1 MIDADDPFPFRIVVP
16 LLATKTGRRRMK
28 IVKEFKTEAEADK
41 ELARLIK
48 TGDTRTLSVEKLS
61 RGRRTLGTYATK
73 KEAEKAERDALTA
86 KDRGIDVAPTD
97 ITLDALFER
106 YVAAAEARGAS
117 GTTIRGYR
125 EIWKRCAA
133 IVSLP
138 VAKLKPV
145 HLAELYSELARSG
158 WSGGRGPLSARS
170 IRHTHALI
178 DAMLRWTV
186 RLEIVLRN
194 VADAVQPPKRTHTPA
209 RAYERDEAAR
219 LIAEGA
225 KTRHGPLIVF
235 AFETGL
241 RRGELAGLKWTD
253 LHIEQKAATIR
264 GAVAQV
270 PERTWYKATKTERV
284 ARIALSDHAVEALRV
299 QRVQQAKD
307 KLAAGPHYDDQGF
320 VFAPEEGG
328 MPSPGAI
335 THAVRRIVTKAG
347 LTGRGLHS
355 MRHSTGTWLIRAGV
369 DVRTVAALLRHSS
382 PATTLNV
389 YAHEV
394 EGAQADAVRHLLGA
408 NGNRMATAVGSDPKN
423 PS

>member
-1 MIDADDPFPFRIVVP
+1 MPCY
-16 LLATKTGRRRMK
+16 G
-28 IVKEFKTEAEADK
+28 
-41 ELARLIK
+41 
-48 TGDTRTLSVEKLS
+48 
-61 RGRRTLGTYATK
+61 
-73 KEAEKAERDALTA
+73 
-86 KDRGIDVAPTD
+86 
-97 ITLDALFER
+97 
-106 YVAAAEARGAS
+106 
-117 GTTIRGYR
+117 
-125 EIWKRCAA
+125 
-133 IVSLP
+133 
-138 VAKLKPV
+138 
-145 HLAELYSELARSG
+145 
-158 WSGGRGPLSARS
+158 
-170 IRHTHALI
+170 
-178 DAMLRWTV
+178 TV
-186 RLEIVLRN
+186 RLEIVFRN
-194 VADAVQPPKRTHTPA
+194 VADVVEPPKRTDTPA

-264 GAVAQV
+264 GAVGQV
-270 PERTWYKATKTERV
+270 PKRTWYKATKTERV
-284 ARIALSDHAVEALRV
+284 ARIALSDHALEALRV
-299 QRVQQAKD
+299 QRIQQAKD

-320 VFAPEEGG
+320 VFTPEEGG

-369 DVRTVAALLRHSS
+369 DVRTIAALLRHSS

-394 EGAQADAVRHLLGA
+394 GRASRRGPSSPWGQRQP
-408 NGNRMATAVGSDPKN
+408 NGNRGRLRPLKPLVKTQERVGFEPTERSSRSAVFKTAAFNRSAISP
-423 PS
+423 